1 MCVGLKLFLNTD
13 SKHNSTSIL
22 TSIMTSIYTPH
33 QVRENKKRGPIYL
46 VVKVII
52 SIQYIVV
59 KVQCGLE
66 PATHDVA
73 IPVRYH

>member
-1 MCVGLKLFLNTD
+1 MGVRLKSLLNMD
-13 SKHNSTSIL
+13 IKHNSTSIL

-33 QVRENKKRGPIYL
+33 QVRINIKQRPRYL
-46 VVKVII
+46 VVKVKI
-52 SIQYIVV
+52 SIYYLVV

-66 PATHDVA
+66 PATHDVT

>member
-1 MCVGLKLFLNTD
+1 
-13 SKHNSTSIL
+13 
-22 TSIMTSIYTPH
+22 MTSIYTPH

-52 SIQYIVV
+52 SIQYLVM

>member
-1 MCVGLKLFLNTD
+1 MGVRLKLLLNTD

-33 QVRENKKRGPIYL
+33 QVKKNIKRGPKCL
-46 VVKVII
+46 VVKGKI
-52 SIQYIVV
+52 SIKYLVV

>member
-1 MCVGLKLFLNTD
+1 MGVRLKLLLNTD
-13 SKHNSTSIL
+13 SKHKSTSIL
-22 TSIMTSIYTPH
+22 TSRMTSIYTPH
-33 QVRENKKRGPIYL
+33 QVKKNIKRGPKYL
-46 VVKVII
+46 VVKGII
-52 SIQYIVV
+52 SIKYLVV